1 MWKTWRAPLRVMGK
15 HSCDP
20 DTAAMGPLSA
30 WANYLIKEKKDV
42 ECEGREMMKGVILM
56 TNLKTQ

>member
-1 MWKTWRAPLRVMGK
+1 MRVTGK
-15 HSCDP
+15 HSRDL

-42 ECEGREMMKGVILM
+42 EREGRDGEGCVLDDEFEGMILSVAA
-56 TNLKTQ
+56 

>member
-1 MWKTWRAPLRVMGK
+1 M
-15 HSCDP
+15 

-42 ECEGREMMKGVILM
+42 ECKGREMVEGILM
-56 TNLKTQ
+56 TNLKT